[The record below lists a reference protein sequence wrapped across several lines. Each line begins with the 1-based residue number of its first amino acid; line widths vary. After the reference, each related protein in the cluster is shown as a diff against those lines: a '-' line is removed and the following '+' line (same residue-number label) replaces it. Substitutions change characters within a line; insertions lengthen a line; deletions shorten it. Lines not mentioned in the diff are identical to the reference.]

1 MENNI
6 EIFENLDQVCLEN
19 HDIKQ
24 IQNPSDDEAGSFDK
38 TEPESP
44 NWREIF
50 EADFLEFFWRQRNC
64 LNFISEVCSY
74 SKS

>member
-50 EADFLEFFWRQRNC
+50 EADFLEFF
-64 LNFISEVCSY
+64 
-74 SKS
+74 